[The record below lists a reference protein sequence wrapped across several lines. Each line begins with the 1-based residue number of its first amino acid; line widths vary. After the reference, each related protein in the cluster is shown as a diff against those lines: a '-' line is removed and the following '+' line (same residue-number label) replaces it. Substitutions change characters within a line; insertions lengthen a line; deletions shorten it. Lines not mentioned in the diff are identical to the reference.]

1 MIKNI
6 LIFAAGVA
14 VGAVVASLYTKE
26 KYETYADEAVES
38 VKKAYGFYDEE
49 EEDDQNKTEDLP
61 DGNDIDT
68 YKHLLRPDNFGYDKI
83 PFEGGLRGNYMFGAD
98 LSNDFPTRTAAENE
112 SPKEDDNK
120 QPYVITPEEYDANQ
134 TILNEHGEEIK
145 VKLYDQICLT
155 YYEVDDTLVED
166 MSGEILD
173 IDETIGSAALGRFG
187 EHKVNTVFVRNERLG
202 ADYEVV
208 RENASYSGTWGV

>member
-1 MIKNI
+1 MK
-6 LIFAAGVA
+6 VR
-14 VGAVVASLYTKE
+14 
-26 KYETYADEAVES
+26 
-38 VKKAYGFYDEE
+38 KK
-49 EEDDQNKTEDLP
+49 T
-61 DGNDIDT
+61 T
-68 YKHLLRPDNFGYDKI
+68 T
-83 PFEGGLRGNYMFGAD
+83 
-98 LSNDFPTRTAAENE
+98 S
-112 SPKEDDNK
+112 
-120 QPYVITPEEYDANQ
+120 ANQ

-155 YYEVDDTLVED
+155 YYEGDDTLVED

>member
-6 LIFAAGVA
+6 LIFAVGIA
-14 VGAVVASLYTKE
+14 VGAIAASLYTKE

-38 VKKAYGFYDEE
+38 VKRAYGFYDQD
-49 EEDDQNKTEDLP
+49 EDDQNESEDLP

-68 YKHLLRPDNFGYDKI
+68 YKHLLKPESFGYDKI
-83 PFEGGLRGNYMFGAD
+83 PFEGDIRGNYIFGGED
-98 LSNDFPTRTAAENE
+98 LGNDFPMQTAAENE
-112 SPKEDDNK
+112 SPKEEDSR

-155 YYEVDDTLVED
+155 YYEGDDRLVDD
-166 MSGEILD
+166 MSGEVLD
-173 IDETIGSAALGRFG
+173 IDETVGTAALGRFG
-187 EHKVNTVFVRNERLG
+187 EYKVNTVFVRNEHLG

-208 RENASYSGTWGV
+208 LEKAAYSDTWGV